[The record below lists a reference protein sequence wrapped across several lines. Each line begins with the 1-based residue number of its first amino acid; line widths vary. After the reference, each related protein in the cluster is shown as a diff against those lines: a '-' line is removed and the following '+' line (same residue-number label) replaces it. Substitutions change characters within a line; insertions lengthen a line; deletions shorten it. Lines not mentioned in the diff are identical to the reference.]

1 MYAIHVYWIS
11 VCFLCGR
18 GGVGDLSGFRDLGGV
33 ERGGM
38 DEQGDDGDDS
48 KASFSF
54 NKALISVSVPII
66 LALSLS
72 NDRPN
77 CTIMTPC
84 SLT

>member
-18 GGVGDLSGFRDLGGV
+18 GGVGDLGGFRDLDGV

-54 NKALISVSVPII
+54 NKALISVKRNFNKNVNKFP
-66 LALSLS
+66 L
-72 NDRPN
+72 RYR
-77 CTIMTPC
+77 
-84 SLT
+84 LT

>member
-18 GGVGDLSGFRDLGGV
+18 GGVGDLGGFRDLGGV

-54 NKALISVSVPII
+54 NKALISVSVPAPII
-66 LALSLS
+66 LTLSLS
-72 NDRPN
+72 DDRSN
-77 CTIMTPC
+77 CTI
-84 SLT
+84 